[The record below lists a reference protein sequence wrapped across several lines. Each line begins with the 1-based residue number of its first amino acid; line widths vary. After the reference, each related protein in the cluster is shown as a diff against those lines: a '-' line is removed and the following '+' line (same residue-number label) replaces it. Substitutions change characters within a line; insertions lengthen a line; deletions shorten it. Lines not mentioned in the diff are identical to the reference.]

1 MLGRSDE
8 KLKAAAEEV
17 KKRSSTS
24 DESIHVSM
32 RTYKNYKLLY
42 FTASAL

>member
-8 KLKAAAEEV
+8 KLKVAAEEV

-42 FTASAL
+42 IASSVL